1 LISNPTPASEKKE
14 SKQKGKQMKK
24 DFFFRKEIHFDRQSR
39 IVRGWRDCIAA
50 SSNNSGGTSQHE
62 QEIVMVK
69 LPASAKREGQ
79 QVKVAICGVKL
90 SF

>member
-1 LISNPTPASEKKE
+1 MISNPTPASEK
-14 SKQKGKQMKK
+14 QTKGEADEKG
-24 DFFFRKEIHFDRQSR
+24 FLFFREEIHFDRQSR
-39 IVRGWRDCIAA
+39 IVRGWKDCIAA

-69 LPASAKREGQ
+69 LPASAKIEGQ